1 MFEMW
6 VQKGLISP
14 FLVSKM
20 IKMATMWQTGCSREA
35 HFGCENKHPHTCVA
49 VLLLNRLRLS
59 SLMFWPAY
67 ELITCCIR
75 KKTLK
80 LDYLCV
86 WLYGCFALETPVL
99 VVDTPARKGSVPL
112 ATDKGSS
119 LQYYESWRE
128 SESWNSHL
136 VSEVVCCAVLV
147 YDLLLSNLLQFCA
160 IILCFRR
167 TGDLEFDS
175 NHQYSK
181 IRFTMCFLTIPQI
194 RLRLCMERE
203 S

>member
-1 MFEMW
+1 MF
-6 VQKGLISP
+6 VD
-14 FLVSKM
+14 
-20 IKMATMWQTGCSREA
+20 
-35 HFGCENKHPHTCVA
+35 FGCENKHTHTTCVA
-49 VLLLNRLRLS
+49 VLLNRFPS
-59 SLMFWPAY
+59 SSFMFWPAY

-80 LDYLCV
+80 LAYLCI

-147 YDLLLSNLLQFCA
+147 YDLLLSNLLHICA
-160 IILCFRR
+160 IMLCFRR

-175 NHQYSK
+175 NYQYLK
-181 IRFTMCFLTIPQI
+181 IRFTMCFLTI
-194 RLRLCMERE
+194 
-203 S
+203 SHK